1 MNIRPAGVGLRDA
14 GRPIL
19 YQGRGI
25 NPYIWPW
32 RESGGPG
39 WNRTSNP
46 QLRRLMLYPIEL
58 RAHRRRERIAIAT
71 LAMAT
76 LPVSMREMVGPAG
89 IEPATL
95 SLEG

>member
-1 MNIRPAGVGLRDA
+1 VTTGSTIRALGDV
-14 GRPIL
+14 
-19 YQGRGI
+19 
-25 NPYIWPW
+25 
-32 RESGGPG
+32 SGGPG

-58 RAHRRRERIAIAT
+58 RAHMRRERIAIAT

-76 LPVSMREMVGPAG
+76 LLVSMEEVVGPAG